1 MAGRVSAG
9 TRPRSAVHDIAASF
23 HLERRRLP
31 LAWGLLATCIVFG
44 VLAMHSLA
52 GGQHTAHSSGDD
64 VPAAASHAG
73 HTADG
78 AAGAAAGGSVAYTP
92 AAADTGTAIS
102 DTGAPHPQ
110 PIADCGDGCGA
121 TAGATVC
128 LALLL
133 SLALLALPH
142 RAGSWAVSGP
152 DLATPAAIL
161 VSSLPVLRPPSPV
174 FFGIS
179 RT

>member
-1 MAGRVSAG
+1 MAGRLSAG
-9 TRPRSAVHDIAASF
+9 TRPRPAVHDIAASF
-23 HLERRRLP
+23 HLDRRRLP

-78 AAGAAAGGSVAYTP
+78 AAGASGSVAHTP
-92 AAADTGTAIS
+92 AAAGTGTAIS
-102 DTGAPHPQ
+102 DTG
-110 PIADCGDGCGA
+110 ITSGA
-121 TAGATVC
+121 AVC

-142 RAGSWAVSGP
+142 RAGSWAVP
-152 DLATPAAIL
+152 EHDLANAVALL
-161 VSSLPVLRPPSPV
+161 VRRVPVLRPPSPL
-174 FFGIS
+174 FLGIS

>member
-1 MAGRVSAG
+1 MTGRVSAG
-9 TRPRSAVHDIAASF
+9 TRPRTAVHDLAASF
-23 HLERRRLP
+23 PLDRRRLP

-52 GGQHTAHSSGDD
+52 GGQHTAHASGDG

-73 HTADG
+73 HTA
-78 AAGAAAGGSVAYTP
+78 AAAAG
-92 AAADTGTAIS
+92 TGTAIS
-102 DTGAPHPQ
+102 DTGATS
-110 PIADCGDGCGA
+110 GA
-121 TAGATVC
+121 AVC

-152 DLATPAAIL
+152 DLATSAAIL
-161 VSSLPVLRPPSPV
+161 ARRVPVLRPPSPV
-174 FFGIS
+174 FLGIS